1 MNERKTENIVR
12 RQFERFSNIIIEEQK
27 SENPKIDKL
36 LKNASKKGAGAG
48 YPEFIISYKDNVDF
62 IIVVE
67 CKPDITKHESK
78 TRDRYGVYAVDGV
91 LLYASFLSKEYDVL
105 AIAVS
110 GETVRELKTSH
121 FLLLKGTNRPID
133 LFSNKLLTPD
143 VYFMGYT
150 HSPEKFRQDYD
161 SLREFSRELN
171 QELHSYKI
179 LESQRSLLISSI
191 LIALENRVFRKSYKE
206 YDKPDELANALVNTV
221 SSELKKANIQP
232 KKLENLGV
240 QFSFIRTDTTLS
252 GQRNVLSK
260 LIDDIDLNINKFIK
274 THEYFDVL
282 GQLYIEFLRYAN
294 SDKSLGIVLTPPH
307 ITELFCDL
315 AKVNKNSVIYDNCA
329 GTGGFLISAMSKMV
343 KEAKSDTQKEIH
355 IKEKQIIGVEYQAH
369 IFALTCSN
377 MFIHR
382 DGKTNIFHGSCFD
395 EEIIKHVKKYNPS
408 VGLLNPPYQTDKKK
422 DVPELEF
429 ILNNLDI
436 LREGGICVAII
447 PMERVL
453 ATSGKKYELKKK
465 LLKQHTLEAVMSMP
479 DQLFHNTDTGS
490 ITVAVVVTAHKP
502 HPKNK
507 ETYFGYWKEDGF
519 VKRKNKGRIDAF
531 EKWDNIRFEW
541 LDSYINRKN
550 TPGLSVNKVVTA
562 DDEWCAEA
570 YMETDYSKIT
580 KDDFIKDIKKYVIF
594 KKTSIN

>member
-1 MNERKTENIVR
+1 MNERKTENIIR
-12 RQFERFSNIIIEEQK
+12 RHFEKFSNIIIEEQK
-27 SENPKIDKL
+27 SDNPKIDKL
-36 LKNASKKGAGAG
+36 LKNASKKGNGAG
-48 YPEFIISYKDNVDF
+48 YPEFIITYKDNLDF
-62 IIVVE
+62 LIVVE
-67 CKPDITKHESK
+67 CKPDITKHQSK
-78 TRDRYGVYAVDGV
+78 TRDKYASFAVDGA
-91 LLYASFLSKEYDVL
+91 LLYASFLSKEFDVL
-105 AIAVS
+105 AVAVS
-110 GETVRELKTSH
+110 GENTKELKTSH
-121 FLLLKGTNRPID
+121 FLLLKGIGKPIE
-133 LFSNKLLTPD
+133 LFSNKLLAPD
-143 VYFMGYT
+143 VYYTGYT
-150 HSPEKFRQDYD
+150 HTPEKFRQDYE
-161 SLREFSRELN
+161 SLRDFSRELN
-171 QELHSYKI
+171 QELHSNKI
-179 LESQRSLLISSI
+179 LENQRSLLISSI
-191 LIALENRVFRKSYKE
+191 LIALENKAFRKSYKE

-232 KKLENLGV
+232 KKLENLDV

-252 GQRNVLSK
+252 GQKNVLSK
-260 LIDDIDLNINKFIK
+260 LIDDIDLNINKFIR

-315 AKVNKNSVIYDNCA
+315 AKVNKNSIVYDNCA

-343 KEAKSDTQKEIH
+343 KDAKGDNQKEIE

-382 DGKTNIFHGSCFD
+382 DGKTNIYHGSCFD
-395 EEIIKHVKKYNPS
+395 EEIIKQVKKYDPS
-408 VGLLNPPYQTDKKK
+408 VGLLNPPYQTDKK

-429 ILNNLDI
+429 ILNNLDV

-465 LLKQHTLEAVMSMP
+465 LLEQHTLEAVMSMP
-479 DQLFHNTDTGS
+479 DQLFYDTDTGS
-490 ITVAVVVTAHKP
+490 ITVAIVITAHKL

-507 ETYFGYWKEDGF
+507 ETYFGYWKDDGF
-519 VKRKNKGRIDAF
+519 IKRKNKGRINAF
-531 EKWDNIRFEW
+531 EKWENIKSEW
-541 LDSYINRKN
+541 LDSFINRRNK
-550 TPGLSVNKVVTA
+550 PGLSVNKIVTA

-570 YMETDYSKIT
+570 YLETDYSAIT
-580 KDDFIKDIKKYVIF
+580 KDDFIKEVKKYVIF
-594 KKTSIN
+594 KKTSID

>member
-1 MNERKTENIVR
+1 MNERKTENIIR
-12 RQFERFSNIIIEEQK
+12 RHFEKFSNIIIEEQK
-27 SENPKIDKL
+27 SDNPKIDKL
-36 LKNASKKGAGAG
+36 LKNASKKGNGAG
-48 YPEFIISYKDNVDF
+48 YPEFIITYKDNLDF
-62 IIVVE
+62 LIVVE
-67 CKPDITKHESK
+67 CKPDITKHQSK
-78 TRDRYGVYAVDGV
+78 TRDKYASFAVDGA
-91 LLYASFLSKEYDVL
+91 LLYASFLSKEFDVL
-105 AIAVS
+105 AVAVS
-110 GETVRELKTSH
+110 GENTKELKTSH
-121 FLLLKGTNRPID
+121 FLLLKGIGKPIE
-133 LFSNKLLTPD
+133 LFSNKLLAPD
-143 VYFMGYT
+143 VYYTGYT
-150 HSPEKFRQDYD
+150 HTPEKFRQDYE
-161 SLREFSRELN
+161 SLRDFSRELN
-171 QELHSYKI
+171 QELHSNKI
-179 LESQRSLLISSI
+179 LENQRSLLISSI
-191 LIALENRVFRKSYKE
+191 LIALENKAFRKSYKE

-232 KKLENLGV
+232 KKLENLDV

-252 GQRNVLSK
+252 GQKNVLSK
-260 LIDDIDLNINKFIK
+260 LIDDIDLNINKFIR

-315 AKVNKNSVIYDNCA
+315 AKVNKNSIVYDNCA

-343 KEAKSDTQKEIH
+343 KDAKGDNQKEIE

-382 DGKTNIFHGSCFD
+382 DGKTNIYHGSCFD
-395 EEIIKHVKKYNPS
+395 EEIIKQVKKYDPS
-408 VGLLNPPYQTDKKK
+408 VGLLNPPYQTDKK

-429 ILNNLDI
+429 ILNNLDV

-465 LLKQHTLEAVMSMP
+465 LLEQHTLEAVMSMP
-479 DQLFHNTDTGS
+479 DQLFYDTDTGS
-490 ITVAVVVTAHKP
+490 ITVAIVITAHKP

-507 ETYFGYWKEDGF
+507 ETYFGYWKDDGF
-519 VKRKNKGRIDAF
+519 IKRKNKGRINAF
-531 EKWDNIRFEW
+531 EKWENIKSEW
-541 LDSYINRKN
+541 LDSFINRRNK
-550 TPGLSVNKVVTA
+550 PGLSVNKIVTA

-570 YMETDYSKIT
+570 YLETDYSAIT
-580 KDDFIKDIKKYVIF
+580 KDDFIKEVKKYVIF
-594 KKTSIN
+594 KKTSID

>member
-12 RQFERFSNIIIEEQK
+12 RHFERFSKIIIEEQK

-36 LKNASKKGAGAG
+36 LKNASKKGNGAG
-48 YPEFIISYKDNVDF
+48 YPEFIIRYKDNVDF

-110 GETVRELKTSH
+110 GENIRELKTSH

-133 LFSNKLLTPD
+133 LFSNKLLAPD
-143 VYFMGYT
+143 VYFTGYT

-232 KKLENLGV
+232 KKLENLDV

-252 GQRNVLSK
+252 CQRNVLLK

-343 KEAKSDTQKEIH
+343 KEAKGNTQKEID

-465 LLKQHTLEAVMSMP
+465 LLRQHTLEAVMSMP
-479 DQLFHNTDTGS
+479 DQLFHDTDTGS

-531 EKWDNIRFEW
+531 QKWDNVKFEW
-541 LDSYINRKN
+541 LDSYINNKN

-562 DDEWCAEA
+562 EDEWCAEA

-580 KDDFIKDIKKYVIF
+580 KDDFIKDVKKYIIF
-594 KKTSIN
+594 KKTSID